1 MTAEM
6 TGPKSRRGMRRVIE
20 AVCVCVRARYRTTRN
35 AGSHARTWNLGS
47 DNNGD
52 TRFFFFCSFFS
63 CGSLLLLVFVRLCGD
78 FYFPACSACEVSNCF
93 VVLYIHIKR
102 WTDSRARTFF
112 FLPFATNRV
121 GSFFFCKGSAR
132 PWCGDCRSAV
142 IYCGAKPEG
151 FCSLL
156 RRQVGSIVRT
166 THPEP
171 PQRTCRKVFALSAL
185 LRDVSAGHRTKIGL
199 V

>member
-52 TRFFFFCSFFS
+52 TRFFFLFSFFS

-78 FYFPACSACEVSNCF
+78 FYFPACSAREVSNCF

-112 FLPFATNRV
+112 FCRLRQIAWAL
-121 GSFFFCKGSAR
+121 FFSAR
-132 PWCGDCRSAV
+132 GARGLGAV
-142 IYCGAKPEG
+142 IVGARLFIAAP
-151 FCSLL
+151 S
-156 RRQVGSIVRT
+156 
-166 THPEP
+166 
-171 PQRTCRKVFALSAL
+171 RKVFALCFVDRSEA
-185 LRDVSAGHRTKIGL
+185 
-199 V
+199 